1 MTIAKYTNL
10 RVAFLFPSLA
20 RGSYWQ
26 PVLSRFVK
34 KFPNTVVFTGL
45 WEGFLSHYQ
54 NAFTVKVVGKTS
66 FCKLP
71 FQQQGHYPIGFVR
84 APILKLIRELWHFKP
99 HVLFVSGFSLWTLV
113 AFIYKKGY
121 RGKVIV
127 IYDGSSPSV
136 DRRDSKIFTLW
147 RKYISRKV
155 DVFITNT
162 KAGKKYLVTYLKID
176 QNKVLVHPYE
186 VPDVSIWKSQISKRK
201 ENQDRIISFVTV
213 GRLIK
218 QKGIRELINATKIL
232 VDHFQED
239 RWYLNI
245 VGDGPLR
252 YEIERMIRDYN
263 LENRIR
269 LIGHV
274 NYELLGEVLNTQDVF
289 IFPTFEDVWGV
300 APLEAMALGKPVLC
314 SKYAGAHE
322 LITEGKDGWIFDP
335 HNPKEL
341 AELMRKFINNPEL
354 IYIMSAN
361 AKRKMSKY
369 TPEVAVNFLEQVMN
383 QVIER
388 KDDKNKI
395 DSIA

>member
-1 MTIAKYTNL
+1 MATTKYTNL

-20 RGSYWQ
+20 RGTYMQ
-26 PVLSRFVK
+26 PILARFVK

-54 NAFTVKVVGKTS
+54 NAFTVKVVGKIN

-71 FQQQGHYPIGFVR
+71 FRQYGHYPIGFLR
-84 APILKLIRELWHFKP
+84 TPILKLIRELWHFKP
-99 HVLFVSGFSLWTLV
+99 HALLVGGFSLWTLV
-113 AFIYKKGY
+113 ALIYKKKYG
-121 RGKVIV
+121 GKVI
-127 IYDGSSPSV
+127 IKYDGSSPSV
-136 DRRDSKIFTLW
+136 DRRNSKIFTLW

-162 KAGKKYLVTYLKID
+162 KAGKEYLVTHLKTD
-176 QNKVLVHPYE
+176 QNKVLVHPYQ
-186 VPDVSIWKSQISKRK
+186 VPDVSIWKSQISKRR
-201 ENQDRIISFVTV
+201 EDQDRVISFVTV

-232 VDHFQED
+232 VTHFQEEK
-239 RWYLNI
+239 WYLNI

-252 YEIERMIRDYN
+252 CEIERMIRDYN
-263 LENRIR
+263 LENWVK

-274 NYELLGEVLNTQDVF
+274 NYELLGEVLNMQDVF
-289 IFPTFEDVWGV
+289 IFPTLEDVWGV

-354 IYIMSAN
+354 IYIMGAN

-369 TPEVAVNFLEQVMN
+369 TPETAANFLEQVIN
-383 QVIER
+383 QVIKR
-388 KDDKNKI
+388 KR
-395 DSIA
+395 